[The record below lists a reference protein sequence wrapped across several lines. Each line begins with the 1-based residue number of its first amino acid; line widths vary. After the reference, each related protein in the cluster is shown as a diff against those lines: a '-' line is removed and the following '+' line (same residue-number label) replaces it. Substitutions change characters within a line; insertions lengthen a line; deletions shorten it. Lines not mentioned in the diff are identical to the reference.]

1 MVNQPAGNLQT
12 VTTILDEAK
21 LLTTMP
27 SPRQPIQTLI
37 HLKCKTLGAIPLR
50 TLCILS
56 LLYCPVHFQASQ
68 CTPHSSRS
76 LHRVSMVSA
85 QAMVMLTRSER

>member
-37 HLKCKTLGAIPLR
+37 HLKCKTLGAILR
-50 TLCILS
+50 CR
-56 LLYCPVHFQASQ
+56 LYVHCASYHYYIAQ
-68 CTPHSSRS
+68 CTSRH
-76 LHRVSMVSA
+76 LSA
-85 QAMVMLTRSER
+85 PPIVPGPCIG